1 MTGIQLDHTTLGLP
15 LHLLESS
22 EVLEQMELL
31 YWNGPSALP
40 ASNMTLQPGQT
51 PVPELDAGKHMKKT
65 GKKLTYNR
73 DMNAT
78 KRPETAFFRYL
89 NEQRKHITT
98 ELRQS
103 GLARSR
109 GNIATVARERWNAM
123 RQEAQMRYKAAYA
136 PFID

>member
-1 MTGIQLDHTTLGLP
+1 MRIQAVVPSERAEERLRCVRHNRPGLCCFGGMTGIQLDHTTLGLP

-65 GKKLTYNR
+65 GKKRTYNR

-98 ELRQS
+98 ELR
-103 GLARSR
+103 
-109 GNIATVARERWNAM
+109 
-123 RQEAQMRYKAAYA
+123 
-136 PFID
+136 